1 MRLTAFAFALLL
13 AGSALA
19 QDVEKGQILGS
30 PTAPV
35 RIDVYSDFACPACKN
50 FHEQTLPLIVRDYV
64 MTGKAYVVNRE
75 FPLAIEA
82 HKHSRTAA
90 HYAVAAGRLGIYQ
103 PVSDA
108 IFRDQQSW
116 NATGKVWET
125 VASVLTPEQQKK
137 VQAIVKDPMVAA
149 SVQKDVDLGARERI
163 SSTPTIVVQRGA
175 QKYPIPYPVNY
186 NFFRS
191 LVNGLVK

>member
-1 MRLTAFAFALLL
+1 MRLAAFAFTMLL
-13 AGSALA
+13 AAAAAA
-19 QDVEKGQILGS
+19 QDIEKGQILGS
-30 PTAPV
+30 PSAPV

-64 MTGKAYVVNRE
+64 MPGKAYVVNRE
-75 FPLAIEA
+75 FPLAIA
-82 HKHSRTAA
+82 DHKHSKTAA
-90 HYAVAAGRLGIYQ
+90 NYAVAAGRLGIYQ

-137 VQAIVKDPMVAA
+137 VQALVKDPAVAA
-149 SVQKDVDLGARERI
+149 SVQKDLDSGAKERV
-163 SSTPTIVVQRGA
+163 SSTPTIILQRGA

-186 NFFRS
+186 NLFRS
-191 LVNGLVK
+191 LVNGLLK